1 MSARP
6 PALTRAV
13 PALCTAAALVVLS
26 PLALLGA
33 LWVGPQT
40 VVAGLRAASPA
51 YAAAGLAVVLGQV
64 LVVVLLSSLPGVWRA
79 GRRAAI
85 TELVVVVLLL
95 LVTLTAAWT
104 TVVAPWCPRPLAA
117 AVLAAAGISLV
128 VLLARR
134 GSTHDAD
141 QGASVPRVG
150 LVATGIVVAY
160 CAVAVVIALG
170 STGIPSFPRLPGQVE
185 WVQGV
190 AGGGAVPAEQPP
202 QSPGLAPGEHSG
214 IHNDAWMTDA
224 YAGTSMIDARTAQV
238 RSFFAGGDCA
248 SMAWDDLGRI
258 VAVCVSPTQT
268 RAYLLDPRTLEPL
281 AERRLAERP
290 LTPGFLTDFSGGGYA
305 VLDSAQRLVIPLP
318 GGIIARYDTRA
329 DLAPV
334 DAFPVGES
342 LQEGERITSVLPDW
356 SGALWFVGQRGT
368 VGVLDPVR
376 GTHAALVLTDGSGR
390 PVDIENSF
398 ASAEGGGAYVVTS
411 ADLVRLDI
419 ADGRPTV
426 AWQQPYDRGVRR
438 KPGQTSRASGTTP
451 TVFAGGRYVAIT
463 DNAEPRMNLVVVDV
477 SGPSPRVHC
486 AVPVFAPGA
495 SATDNSIISLGN
507 ALFVE
512 NNYDY
517 SVLSVA
523 GGRTSQPGLARIDV
537 TDEGCSV
544 GWESSEVTIPSLVSK
559 GVALDGAILT
569 YTKESS
575 LAGVDAWWFTAVDA
589 WTGQVLWRRLAGN
602 GPMFNNHYAAGYVG
616 PDGSIYVG
624 TISGVVALVED
635 VSIDG
640 E

>member
-6 PALTRAV
+6 ALPRAV
-13 PALCTAAALVVLS
+13 AALCTAAALVVLS

-40 VVAGLRAASPA
+40 MVAGLRAGSPA
-51 YAAAGLAVVLGQV
+51 YAVAGLAVVLGQV
-64 LVVVLLSSLPGVWRA
+64 IVVVLLSCLPGVWRA
-79 GRRAAI
+79 GRRAVI
-85 TELVVVVLLL
+85 TSLVVVVLLL
-95 LVTLTAAWT
+95 LGSLTAAWT
-104 TVVAPWCPRPLAA
+104 TVVAPWCPRLLASL
-117 AVLAAAGISLV
+117 VLAAAAVSLV

-134 GSTHDAD
+134 GSTRGAD
-141 QGASVPRVG
+141 RGARMSHVG
-150 LVATGIVVAY
+150 LVAAGIVVAY
-160 CAVAVVIALG
+160 CAVAVVVALG
-170 STGIPSFPRLPGQVE
+170 STGIPSFPRLPGQAE
-185 WVQGV
+185 WVPGV

-224 YAGTSMIDARTAQV
+224 YARTSMTDARTAQV

-248 SMAWDDLGRI
+248 SLAWDDLGRI

-318 GGIIARYDTRA
+318 GGIIARYDARA

-356 SGALWFVGQRGT
+356 GGALWFVGQRGT
-368 VGVLDPVR
+368 VGVLDPVS

-477 SGPSPRVHC
+477 SGPTPRVHC
-486 AVPVFAPGA
+486 EIPVFAPDA
-495 SATDNSIISLGN
+495 SATDNSIIALGN

-537 TDEGCSV
+537 TDEGCAV
-544 GWESSEVTIPSLVSK
+544 GWETAEVTIPSLVSK
-559 GVALDGAILT
+559 GVARDGAILT
-569 YTKESS
+569 YTKEGS
-575 LAGVDAWWFTAVDA
+575 LAGVDAWWFAAVDA
-589 WTGQVLWRRLAGN
+589 TTGQVLWRRLAGN

-616 PDGSIYVG
+616 PDGSVYVG
-624 TISGVVALVED
+624 TISGVVALVGD
-635 VSIDG
+635 ASAGDN
-640 E
+640 

>member
-6 PALTRAV
+6 ALAWAV
-13 PALCTAAALVVLS
+13 GVLCAAAALVVLS

-33 LWVGPQT
+33 LWVGPQA

-51 YAAAGLAVVLGQV
+51 YAVAGLAIVLGQL
-64 LVVVLLSSLPGVWRA
+64 LVVVLLASLPGVWRA
-79 GRRAAI
+79 GRRAAV
-85 TELVVVVLLL
+85 TALVIVILLL
-95 LVTLTAAWT
+95 LLSLTAGWT
-104 TVVAPWCPRPLAA
+104 TVVAPWCPRLLAIAVLSAA
-117 AVLAAAGISLV
+117 AISLV
-128 VLLARR
+128 VLLARHR
-134 GSTHDAD
+134 SNG
-141 QGASVPRVG
+141 GARAPYVG
-150 LVATGIVVAY
+150 LVATGVVAAY
-160 CAVAVVIALG
+160 CAVAVVVALG
-170 STGIPSFPRLPGQVE
+170 STGIPSFPRLPGQPE

-190 AGGGAVPAEQPP
+190 VGSSAVGALAPP
-202 QSPGLAPGEHSG
+202 QSPALAPGEHSG

-224 YAGTSMIDARTAQV
+224 YTRTAMADARSAQV

-268 RAYLLDPRTLEPL
+268 RAYVLDPRTLEPV

-305 VLDSAQRLVIPLP
+305 VLDSAQRLVTPLP
-318 GGIIARYDTRA
+318 GAVIARYDVRA
-329 DLAPV
+329 DLAPI
-334 DAFPVGES
+334 DAFPVGDS
-342 LQEGERITSVLPDW
+342 LQEGERLTSVLPDW
-356 SGALWFVGQRGT
+356 GGALWLVGQRGT
-368 VGVLDPVR
+368 VGVLDPAS
-376 GTHAALVLTDGSGR
+376 GAHSALVLTDGAGR

-419 ADGRPTV
+419 ADGRPVVT
-426 AWQQPYDRGVRR
+426 WQQPYDRGVRR

-463 DNAEPRMNLVVVDV
+463 DNAEPRMNLVVVDM

-486 AVPVFAPGA
+486 EVPVFAPDA
-495 SATDNSIISLGN
+495 SATDNSIISMGN

-537 TDEGCSV
+537 TDDGCTT
-544 GWESSEVTIPSLVSK
+544 GWETTEVTIPSLVSK
-559 GVALDGAILT
+559 GVAPDGAILT

-589 WTGQVLWRRLAGN
+589 TTGKVLWRRLAGN
-602 GPMFNNHYAAGYVG
+602 GPLLNNHYAAGYVG
-616 PDGSIYVG
+616 PDGSVYVG
-624 TISGVVALVED
+624 TISGVVALVR
-635 VSIDG
+635 DG
-640 E
+640 SAGGE